1 MNLARR
7 LYELQLIDLEIQGFQ
22 QTLDQLN
29 LQIGANDD
37 VVKAKA
43 DLDAFKKHLAEVSQ
57 KCRDMEWETEDL
69 QKKIAKLSGKLYG
82 GKVANPKELVSM
94 EQELGNFNT
103 DLKRKEDD
111 LLELMNEEEDT
122 KKNLAIQS
130 EKLAKLEQDWQQQ
143 QKTLIQKRDEVEK
156 QLQETGKKREEAA
169 GAIGSQTLNLYER
182 LRAKRG
188 QAVARAEQ
196 GTCQGCRI
204 TLSMNEWQRVK
215 SGTVVVQCSSCGK
228 ILYLE

>member
-1 MNLARR
+1 MNLSRR

-37 VVKAKA
+37 VLRAKA
-43 DLDAFKKHLAEVSQ
+43 DLDALKKHLAEVSQ

-69 QKKIAKLSGKLYG
+69 QKNIARLSGKLYG

-111 LLELMNEEEDT
+111 LLELMNEEEET

-156 QLQETGKKREEAA
+156 QLQETGKKREEATGDIDSSA
-169 GAIGSQTLNLYER
+169 LNIYEG
-182 LRAKRG
+182 LKAKRG

-215 SGTVVVQCSSCGK
+215 SGTIVQCSSCGK